1 MCYLAPVTTAVCTA
15 IANTSGIRLRNAA
28 MIHHNN
34 LSATAFKNTS
44 SATRVNFQVYLV
56 PLSESILRSSIGLQT
71 GSGYALQEK
80 L

>member
-1 MCYLAPVTTAVCTA
+1 
-15 IANTSGIRLRNAA
+15 
-28 MIHHNN
+28 MIHQNN

-56 PLSESILRSSIGLQT
+56 PLPESILGSSIGLRT